1 MNRRMNYIFA
11 AAGCLLGL
19 GMIGAATAQDDEGA
33 IKYRQSVMKGV
44 GGHTGA
50 IVQIVKKNNPN
61 KGHLTSHA
69 DALEELLEMVN
80 DAFGPQTS
88 GGETRAKAKIW
99 TDASGFKEAAR
110 KAQTAAR
117 AFHEATESGN
127 DAAIGRRLDA
137 LLDTCKGCHDDYREK
152 KK

>member
-1 MNRRMNYIFA
+1 MNRRMKRVFI

-19 GMIGAATAQDDEGA
+19 GIIGAATAQDEEGA
-33 IKYRQSVMKGV
+33 IKYRQSVMKAV

-50 IVQIVKKNNPN
+50 IAQIVKKNNPN
-61 KGHLTSHA
+61 KSHLTPHA
-69 DALEELLEMVN
+69 DALEELMEMVPA
-80 DAFGPQTS
+80 AFEPKTS

-110 KAQTAAR
+110 EAQTAAR

-127 DAAIGRRLDA
+127 EGNIGRRLDA
-137 LLDTCKGCHDDYREK
+137 LLKTCKGCHDEYREK

>member
-1 MNRRMNYIFA
+1 MHHTFVV
-11 AAGCLLGL
+11 AGCLLGL
-19 GMIGAATAQDDEGA
+19 GIIGAATAQDDEGA

-61 KGHLTSHA
+61 KGHLTAHA

-80 DAFGPQTS
+80 AAFDPKTS

-99 TDASGFKEAAR
+99 TDTAGFREAAR
-110 KAQTAAR
+110 KSQNAAR

-127 DAAIGRRLDA
+127 EGAIGRRLDA
-137 LLDTCKGCHDDYREK
+137 LLDTCKGCHDEYREK
-152 KK
+152 KN